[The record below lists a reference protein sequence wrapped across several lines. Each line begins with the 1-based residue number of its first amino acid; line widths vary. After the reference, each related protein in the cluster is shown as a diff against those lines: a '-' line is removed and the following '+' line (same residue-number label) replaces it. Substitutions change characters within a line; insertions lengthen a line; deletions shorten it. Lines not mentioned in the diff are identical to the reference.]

1 MRGCRPAL
9 ILQRVGVKITIFSRM
24 NQFRENLSSLLEDG
38 LPMSFSELQYK
49 YETAFGPL
57 DEPICTLE
65 NIRRLGTVQRSLW
78 NAQFWSGYFL
88 VFLGDGERPNLGKNI
103 FLNQKK
109 AQILSKSRKLV
120 NHTHRQ
126 LISA

>member
-1 MRGCRPAL
+1 
-9 ILQRVGVKITIFSRM
+9 M

-65 NIRRLGTVQRSLW
+65 NIRRLGTVQRPP
-78 NAQFWSGYFL
+78 NSGSGAFL
-88 VFLGDGERPNLGKNI
+88 VTGNDSI
-103 FLNQKK
+103 
-109 AQILSKSRKLV
+109 
-120 NHTHRQ
+120 
-126 LISA
+126 